1 MKKGKIYQ
9 DSVKL
14 IDKSKNYDA
23 KEAIEVL
30 TNMPKRKFDETEMED
45 RKADEQK
52 DYKNRNS
59 AGNTG
64 DDSYI
69 V

>member
-1 MKKGKIYQ
+1 MKKGKLYQ

-30 TNMPKRKFDETEMED
+30 TNMPKRKFDETLELHVKLGVD
-45 RKADEQK
+45 SKQADQQVSK
-52 DYKNRNS
+52 K
-59 AGNTG
+59 
-64 DDSYI
+64 
-69 V
+69 